1 MWAKCGHGTP
11 AGRRD
16 TRFSPG
22 IPGFLFVGRSAPTG
36 IRTLTGTI
44 LSRLPLP
51 IGLWGQA
58 AGLPAA
64 TAAVLP
70 PGEQRQPTAK
80 HRQELRR
87 RHLGTRSEGLER
99 EARCFARFDRHDV
112 ATQQEVEEPVAED
125 ADLALPGG
133 NGETVV
139 AAVHEPRGESLDGDS
154 AGLERAL
161 AET

>member
-64 TAAVLP
+64 TAAVYL
-70 PGEQRQPTAK
+70 RASNAS
-80 HRQELRR
+80 LRR
-87 RHLGTRSEGLER
+87 STGKNYAVGTLGR
-99 EARCFARFDRHDV
+99 EAKVSNARRGVSRASIDTMSRRSKKLRN
-112 ATQQEVEEPVAED
+112 Q
-125 ADLALPGG
+125 LPKM
-133 NGETVV
+133 
-139 AAVHEPRGESLDGDS
+139 
-154 AGLERAL
+154 
-161 AET
+161 